1 MNSEVR
7 NSFMQQTL
15 LYGIAAV
22 LLLSIGTVAGA
33 TIGNSNIATH
43 SNLLTDNHE
52 QEKQEDMSPYAGQQ
66 KRDIKYLPSSDVD
79 ALREG
84 KGGALGG
91 LAKPAELNSYP
102 GPRHVLDS
110 SEELN
115 LTEEQE
121 TKIQNLFEEMK
132 TEVQPV
138 GKDFLEVERKIDEAY
153 ASGNMTEEKLE
164 TLLNRSGELYGELR
178 YVHLKY
184 HFQTKDILTEEQI
197 QEYNRVRGYTAGSHE
212 DSHEGGM

>member
-1 MNSEVR
+1 
-7 NSFMQQTL
+7 MQKTL

-22 LLLSIGTVAGA
+22 LLLSVGTVAGA
-33 TIGNSNIATH
+33 TLENSNMAAHT
-43 SNLLTDNHE
+43 NLLTDNHE
-52 QEKQEDMSPYAGQQ
+52 QQEQEDMSPYAGQQ

-79 ALREG
+79 ALRQG

-121 TKIQNLFEEMK
+121 NDIQELFDEMK
-132 TEVQPV
+132 EESQPA
-138 GKDFLEVERKIDEAY
+138 GKDFLEVERKIDNAY
-153 ASGNMTEEKLE
+153 ANGNMTEEKLE
-164 TLLNRSGELYGELR
+164 TLLNKSGELYGDLR

-184 HFQTKDILTEEQI
+184 HFQTKEILNEHQV
-197 QEYNRVRGYTAGSHE
+197 QKYNEVRGYSSRNHQEGG
-212 DSHEGGM
+212 HEGHM

>member
-7 NSFMQQTL
+7 NISMQQTL

-22 LLLSIGTVAGA
+22 LLLSVGTVAGA
-33 TIGNSNIATH
+33 TLENSDLATH
-43 SNLLTDNHE
+43 TSLLTDDHD
-52 QEKQEDMSPYAGQQ
+52 QQKQEDMSPYAGQQ
-66 KRDIKYLPSSDVD
+66 KRDIKYLPSSDVE

-115 LTEEQE
+115 LTKEQE
-121 TKIQNLFEEMK
+121 TKIQNLFDEMK

-138 GKDFLEVERKIDEAY
+138 GKDFLEVEKKIDNAY
-153 ASGNMTEEKLE
+153 ENGNMTEEKLE
-164 TLLNRSGELYGELR
+164 ILLNRSGELYGNLR

-184 HFQTKDILTEEQI
+184 HFQTKDILTEHQV
-197 QEYNRVRGYTAGSHE
+197 QKYNEVRGYSSKNQGDH
-212 DSHEGGM
+212 GGHM

>member
-1 MNSEVR
+1 MKSEAGNNS
-7 NSFMQQTL
+7 MQQTL
-15 LYGIAAV
+15 LYSIAAV

-33 TIGNSNIATH
+33 TVGNSDIVKH

-52 QEKQEDMSPYAGQQ
+52 EQGSSPYAGQQ
-66 KRDIKYLPSSDVD
+66 KREIKYLPSSDIE
-79 ALREG
+79 ALRHG

-121 TKIQNLFEEMK
+121 TKIQNLFEDMK
-132 TEVQPV
+132 AEAQPV
-138 GKDFLEVERKIDEAY
+138 GKDFLEVERKIDNAY
-153 ASGNMTEEKLE
+153 ADGNMTEEKLE
-164 TLLNRSGELYGELR
+164 RLLNRSGELYGQLR

-184 HFQTKDILTEEQI
+184 HFQTKDILTEHQVKKYDQI
-197 QEYNRVRGYTAGSHE
+197 RGYASGNH
-212 DSHEGGM
+212 GGGHGGHM